1 VSYHLIVSSRK
12 IVPWKG
18 KVCQYNLTGEAGNL
32 STICAEKGYFS
43 GGSKQ
48 RSVMPA
54 AQLQLPWFA
63 GPGSAAHPAMP
74 SAIGS
79 AAHPAMP
86 SAIGSAAHPA
96 MPSATGSAAHPAM
109 PSATGSQPI
118 PPCHRPPVRSPSRHA
133 IGHRFAA
140 HPAMPSATSSAAHP
154 AMPSAIGSASHPQGV
169 ALLYTAASQLALAV
183 RL

>member
-1 VSYHLIVSSRK
+1 MSYHLIVSSRK

-54 AQLQLPWFA
+54 AQLQLPRFA
-63 GPGSAAHPAMP
+63 GPRFREPSRPARWLPVVVAATPVR
-74 SAIGS
+74 
-79 AAHPAMP
+79 
-86 SAIGSAAHPA
+86 
-96 MPSATGSAAHPAM
+96 
-109 PSATGSQPI
+109 
-118 PPCHRPPVRSPSRHA
+118 RPPVRSPSRHA

-140 HPAMPSATSSAAHP
+140 HPAMPSATSSAGHP
-154 AMPSAIGSASHPQGV
+154 AMPSAIGSAGHPAMPSAIGSAGHPQGV
-169 ALLYTAASQLALAV
+169 ALLYTAASQLALEHRSSNQAACDG
-183 RL
+183 

>member
-1 VSYHLIVSSRK
+1 MSYHLIVSSRK

-54 AQLQLPWFA
+54 AQLQLPRFA
-63 GPGSAAHPAMP
+63 GPRFREPSRLARWLPVVVAATPVRRP
-74 SAIGS
+74 
-79 AAHPAMP
+79 PVP
-86 SAIGSAAHPA
+86 
-96 MPSATGSAAHPAM
+96 
-109 PSATGSQPI
+109 QPI
-118 PPCHRPPVRSPSRHA
+118 PPCHRPPVPQPIPPCRRPSVRSPSRHA
-133 IGHRFAA
+133 IGHRFRSPSRHAVGHRFAA
-140 HPAMPSATSSAAHP
+140 HPAMPSAT
-154 AMPSAIGSASHPQGV
+154 GSAGHPQGV
-169 ALLYTAASQLALAV
+169 ALLYTAASLLALAV